1 MCNHTE
7 TGTYYLRARY
17 YDPRIGRFT
26 QQDTHWNTSNIIY
39 GDNPQKI
46 NERED
51 KLGLKTYSYAPQI
64 SAVVQSGNLY
74 VYAVGNPVMYYDYTG
89 DFATRGQIHDWV
101 LKDIANNYQ
110 HIDMRTNKMI
120 DYEHGWGFAD
130 LVSFKTGEVWEVKR
144 CTLSIEKAKK
154 QLKKY
159 TDHTL
164 HDSYYKSLKLET
176 GGSKGTVIESN
187 HITRTAGETTYNI
200 TYWYQG
206 DGIILYDYTTNI
218 NKEVVGVEVASA
230 AIIAVGV
237 VLTII
242 TGGAAAPSI
251 VLVF

>member
-1 MCNHTE
+1 MGSKKVYFVYRESKE
-7 TGTYYLRARY
+7 TA
-17 YDPRIGRFT
+17 
-26 QQDTHWNTSNIIY
+26 
-39 GDNPQKI
+39 
-46 NERED
+46 E
-51 KLGLKTYSYAPQI
+51 
-64 SAVVQSGNLY
+64 
-74 VYAVGNPVMYYDYTG
+74 
-89 DFATRGQIHDWV
+89 
-101 LKDIANNYQ
+101 
-110 HIDMRTNKMI
+110 
-120 DYEHGWGFAD
+120 
-130 LVSFKTGEVWEVKR
+130 
-144 CTLSIEKAKK
+144 
-154 QLKKY
+154 KY

>member
-1 MCNHTE
+1 M
-7 TGTYYLRARY
+7 
-17 YDPRIGRFT
+17 
-26 QQDTHWNTSNIIY
+26 
-39 GDNPQKI
+39 
-46 NERED
+46 
-51 KLGLKTYSYAPQI
+51 
-64 SAVVQSGNLY
+64 
-74 VYAVGNPVMYYDYTG
+74 
-89 DFATRGQIHDWV
+89 
-101 LKDIANNYQ
+101 
-110 HIDMRTNKMI
+110 
-120 DYEHGWGFAD
+120 
-130 LVSFKTGEVWEVKR
+130 VSFKTGEVWEVKR

-251 VLVF
+251 VLVFSIRRSKLICRLLIQENSIKSTDSTSAKSLSQWDSK